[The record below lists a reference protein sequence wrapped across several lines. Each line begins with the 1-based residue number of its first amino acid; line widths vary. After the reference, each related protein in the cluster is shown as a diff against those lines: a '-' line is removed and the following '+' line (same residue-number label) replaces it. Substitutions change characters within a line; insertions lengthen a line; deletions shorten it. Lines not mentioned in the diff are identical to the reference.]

1 MRILFAGHKT
11 RGLTCLEAVRAR
23 GHDIVA
29 VVGHPV
35 GSGGSTAE
43 SVAAAGRALGVPV
56 FEAEDINSVQTVRSL
71 QALHPDV
78 LVLAGYGPILR
89 GPVIDIASR
98 GCVNLHGG
106 RLPQY
111 RGSSPLNWALING
124 ETEFA
129 ISIIRVDAGIDSG
142 DVLLDRTFPIGPDDT
157 IADLHRIANANF
169 PDMLVEV
176 LEGIGDG
183 TAHGRKQDPREAAY
197 YPLRFPD
204 DGLILW
210 DLATAPQAHNRI
222 RALTDPYPGAFTFL
236 GSRRVRVLRSKA
248 AARTYHGEPGRV
260 YLKNEHGLLVCA
272 SDRCLWITRAVFED
286 DGADAIAHIARY
298 QVFATVRGLA
308 LAGGLAAP
316 PVVT

>member
-11 RGLTCLEAVRAR
+11 RGVECLEAVRAR
-23 GHDIVA
+23 GYEIVA
-29 VVGHPV
+29 VVGHPP
-35 GSGGSTAE
+35 GSAGPTAD

-56 FEAEDINSVQTVRSL
+56 FEPEDINSAQTVRSL
-71 QALHPDV
+71 RALQPDV

-89 GPVIDIASR
+89 GPIIDMPSH
-98 GCVNLHGG
+98 GCINLHGG

-124 ETEFA
+124 ETGFT
-129 ISIIRVDAGIDSG
+129 ISIIRVDAGVDTG

-169 PDMLVEV
+169 PGMLVEV
-176 LEGIGDG
+176 LEGIRTG
-183 TAHGRKQDPREAAY
+183 TARGRKQDPLEAAY

-210 DLATAPQAHNRI
+210 DLATAQQVHNRI

-236 GSRRVRVLRSKA
+236 GSRRVRVLGSKA
-248 AARTYHGEPGRV
+248 AARTHYGEPGRV
-260 YLKNEHGLLVCA
+260 YVKNEHGLLVCA
-272 SDRCLWITRAVFED
+272 SDRCLWMTRAVFDD
-286 DGADAIAHIARY
+286 DGSDAIADIARY
-298 QVFATVRGLA
+298 RSFATVRGLA
-308 LAGGLAAP
+308 LAGLVGGL
-316 PVVT
+316 VVT